1 MVYRCSLVLFC
12 SLLLVASAASSAP
25 TAYSILNQFTAAGLE
40 AANPRRPP
48 FADAGLFPRTFT
60 DGLTFDLPSLGKNIV
75 DRFRNGSI
83 LVCSTK
89 EDCDIIY
96 AYLDMY
102 SGLIGP
108 YYYQS
113 HQGTVIVFLDSRL
126 PQATADKYERIVRL
140 LP

>member
-1 MVYRCSLVLFC
+1 MYRCSLLLLC
-12 SLLLVASAASSAP
+12 SLLLVASAGPSVT

-40 AANPRRPP
+40 AANPHRPP

-60 DGLTFDLPSLGKNIV
+60 DGLTFELPSLGKNVV

-83 LVCSTK
+83 LVCPTK
-89 EDCDIIY
+89 ENCDTIY
-96 AYLDMY
+96 TYLDMY

-113 HQGTVIVFLDSRL
+113 HQGTVVVFLDSRL
-126 PQATADKYERIVRL
+126 PPATAAKYEQIVKS